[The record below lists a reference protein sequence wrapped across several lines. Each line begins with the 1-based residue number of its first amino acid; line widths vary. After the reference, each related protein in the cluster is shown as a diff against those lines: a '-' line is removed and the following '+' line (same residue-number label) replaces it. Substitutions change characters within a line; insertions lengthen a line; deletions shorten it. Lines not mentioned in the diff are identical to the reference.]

1 MIKSIEIGNIN
12 SIKHAVLEFDK
23 AKYKFNEEF
32 ILNNKV
38 ANPIA
43 FYGRNGSGKSSF
55 LLAVYYLVSFLISEV
70 DDLAPFIPNLSDQKS
85 IKDRSSIEIT
95 MELEGHVYVYGLQT
109 EFNGIKKEYLK
120 KDNTNVFIRSDKEY
134 EFRNRKEAIKSP
146 LFPALRL
153 LASER
158 VDETDI
164 CRIFDYLSNIVF
176 ISADNK
182 RYLAKSMQNIG
193 ERDVMVNK
201 SSEVRKILEQ
211 YGSFP
216 VYDVFSKQTE
226 TGRKNYYV
234 TIEKDQGSFSIP
246 YDLISS
252 GMRNQSFLL
261 SALLDM
267 PDNGVLIVD
276 ELEDALHPLT
286 IINFLKYALKR
297 NIQLIFTSHNTNI
310 LTYLRPDNI
319 VFANWKNGESNY
331 KRLSDIYPNIREVNN
346 IEKMYLNS
354 TFDEEIEKEVK

>member
-1 MIKSIEIGNIN
+1 MITSIEIKNVN
-12 SIKHAVLEFDK
+12 SIGHAKLSFDK

-32 ILNNKV
+32 ILNDKV
-38 ANPIA
+38 SNPIA

-55 LLAVYYLVSFLISEV
+55 LLAIYYLVNFLISEV
-70 DDLAPFIPNLSDQKS
+70 DILNPFIPNLSDPSNVKE
-85 IKDRSSIEIT
+85 KSSIEIK
-95 MELEGHVYVYGLQT
+95 MELDGHIYVYGLQT
-109 EFNGIKKEYLK
+109 ELKGIREEYLK
-120 KDNTNVFIRSDKEY
+120 KDDKIVFVRNNKEY
-134 EFRNRKEAIKSP
+134 EFKNKKETVKSP
-146 LFPALRL
+146 LFPTLRL

-158 VDETDI
+158 VNEPDI
-164 CRIFDYLSNIVF
+164 CRVFDYLSNIVF
-176 ISADNK
+176 VSADNK
-182 RYLAKSMQNIG
+182 KYLAKSMQNVG

-201 SSEVRKILEQ
+201 SSEVREILEQ

-216 VYDVFSKQTE
+216 VYDVFSNQTE

-234 TIEKDQGSFSIP
+234 TIKKDKGSFNIP

-261 SALLDM
+261 SALLGM
-267 PDNGVLIVD
+267 PDNGVLVVD

-286 IINFLKYALKR
+286 IINFFKYALKR
-297 NIQLIFTSHNTNI
+297 KIQLIFTSHNTNI

-319 VFANWKNGESNY
+319 VFANWKNGESSY

-354 TFDEEIEKEVK
+354 TFDEEIEKEK